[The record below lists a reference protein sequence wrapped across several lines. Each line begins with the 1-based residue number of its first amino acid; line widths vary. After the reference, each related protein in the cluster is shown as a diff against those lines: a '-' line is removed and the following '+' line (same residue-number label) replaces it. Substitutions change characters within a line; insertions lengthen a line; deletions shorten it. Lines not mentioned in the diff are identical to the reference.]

1 MLGLETQLCAE
12 LPLES
17 DGASELRA
25 SLASFVLVP
34 YSCTRTLVPYS
45 FVTQILTDRLGQ
57 RRPSGAACARQYYL
71 YVLYTNSN
79 IHEMAKFG
87 IHKGR

>member
-57 RRPSGAACARQYYL
+57 RRPSGAACARQL
-71 YVLYTNSN
+71 RSCAVRQLPTAAAGVS
-79 IHEMAKFG
+79 M
-87 IHKGR
+87 RR